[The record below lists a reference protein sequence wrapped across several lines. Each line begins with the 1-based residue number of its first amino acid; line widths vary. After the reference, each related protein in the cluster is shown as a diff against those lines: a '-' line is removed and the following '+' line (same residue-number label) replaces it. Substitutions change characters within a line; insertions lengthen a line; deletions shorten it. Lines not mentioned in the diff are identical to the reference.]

1 MAFELKSDAFQNAE
15 RMPERFARTGENLSP
30 PLRWEGAP
38 EGTRSFALIM
48 EDPDA
53 PSGLFRHWGL
63 YHIAAGRT
71 MLPEAVGAGAKTEDL
86 GFCVNDFGELK
97 YDGPQPPEGDPPHRY
112 IFRLAALGTE
122 RITKAPKLAA
132 GEMWEAAQARTLA
145 TAELVGTYKR

>member
-1 MAFELKSDAFQNAE
+1 MPFDLKSDAFRDGE
-15 RMPERFARTGENLSP
+15 PIPERYARTDENVSP

-71 MLPEAVGAGAKTEDL
+71 TLPEAVEAGAPTEDL
-86 GFCVNDFGELK
+86 GHCVNDFGELK
-97 YDGPQPPEGDPPHRY
+97 YDGPEPPPGDPPHRY
-112 IFRLAALGTE
+112 VFRLAALDVE
-122 RITKAPKLAA
+122 RLTQAPKLEV
-132 GEMWEAAQARTLA
+132 GEMWDAAQGHVLGI
-145 TAELVGTYKR
+145 AELTGSYQR